1 VLPNE
6 ELPLIMLSQ
15 VVLKTVYEIIVLPVT
30 IRVVNWVKRYEN
42 EDFYDN
48 GISYNI
54 LSIFM
59 NDNKRG

>member
-1 VLPNE
+1 
-6 ELPLIMLSQ
+6 MLSQ